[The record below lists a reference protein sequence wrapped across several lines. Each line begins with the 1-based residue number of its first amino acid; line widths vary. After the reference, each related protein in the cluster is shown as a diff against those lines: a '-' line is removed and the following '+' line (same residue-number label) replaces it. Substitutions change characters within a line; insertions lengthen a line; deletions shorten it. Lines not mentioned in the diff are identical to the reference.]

1 MGVRHVRRG
10 LPAVTIAL
18 SFMLA
23 GLAMLFLLPWPVG
36 VFASTVIV
44 AIGISFQYPSLMA
57 MVVDTVPEH
66 ERVRAISTFT
76 MFFEI
81 GTACGA
87 LVLGA
92 FANLTSK
99 RSAFLGGAVFCGI
112 GLVVLWKVVVPR
124 SRAHVAV

>member
-1 MGVRHVRRG
+1 
-10 LPAVTIAL
+10 
-18 SFMLA
+18 MLA
-23 GLAMLFLLPWPVG
+23 GLTMLFLLPYPVG
-36 VFASTVIV
+36 VFASTVVV

-92 FANLTSK
+92 VANLTSK
-99 RSAFLGGAVFCGI
+99 RGAFLGGALFCAA
-112 GLVVLWKVVVPR
+112 GLVVLWKVAVPR
-124 SRAHVAV
+124 ARRHLAV